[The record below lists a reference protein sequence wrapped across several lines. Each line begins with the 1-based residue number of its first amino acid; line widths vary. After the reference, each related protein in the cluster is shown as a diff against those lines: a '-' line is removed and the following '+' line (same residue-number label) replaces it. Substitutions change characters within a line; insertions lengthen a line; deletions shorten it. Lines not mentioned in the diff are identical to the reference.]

1 MPRARTL
8 LPVLAAA
15 IALIV
20 AGCASSDNGSSGGA
34 QSGGNSGNTTVAFA
48 TPAANA
54 QVASPVKV
62 SFNVQGAKIGRPET
76 GDMHLHLYVDQ
87 SSDYKILYATSG
99 QVDVPAGQHTL
110 KVVLAQPNHT
120 ETSTTA
126 TQQAAVTGGTPAPL
140 AIVSS
145 GGVARRVG
153 WRPAPARK
161 RWGRGGIR
169 WSRSSAR
176 PASP

>member
-76 GDMHLHLYVDQ
+76 GDMHL
-87 SSDYKILYATSG
+87 
-99 QVDVPAGQHTL
+99 QVDVTGDAGGG
-110 KVVLAQPNHT
+110 AP
-120 ETSTTA
+120 TT
-126 TQQAAVTGGTPAPL
+126 T
-140 AIVSS
+140 S
-145 GGVARRVG
+145 GGG
-153 WRPAPARK
+153 YGYP
-161 RWGRGGIR
+161 
-169 WSRSSAR
+169 
-176 PASP
+176 

>member
-8 LPVLAAA
+8 PPVLAAA

-20 AGCASSDNGSSGGA
+20 AGCASSDNGTSGGA

-54 QVASPVKV
+54 QVA
-62 SFNVQGAKIGRPET
+62 KIGQPET

-120 ETSTTA
+120 ETSTSA
-126 TQQAAVTGGTPAPL
+126 TEQVDVTGSAGGGAPTTT
-140 AIVSS
+140 S
-145 GGVARRVG
+145 GGG
-153 WRPAPARK
+153 YGYP
-161 RWGRGGIR
+161 
-169 WSRSSAR
+169 
-176 PASP
+176 

>member
-62 SFNVQGAKIGRPET
+62 SFNVQGAKIGQPET

-126 TQQAAVTGGTPAPL
+126 TQQVDVTGAAGGGAPTTT
-140 AIVSS
+140 S
-145 GGVARRVG
+145 GGG
-153 WRPAPARK
+153 YGYP
-161 RWGRGGIR
+161 
-169 WSRSSAR
+169 
-176 PASP
+176 

>member
-20 AGCASSDNGSSGGA
+20 AGCA
-34 QSGGNSGNTTVAFA
+34 NSGNATVAFA

-126 TQQAAVTGGTPAPL
+126 TQQVDVTGAAGGGAPTTT
-140 AIVSS
+140 S
-145 GGVARRVG
+145 GGG
-153 WRPAPARK
+153 YGYP
-161 RWGRGGIR
+161 
-169 WSRSSAR
+169 
-176 PASP
+176 

>member
-20 AGCASSDNGSSGGA
+20 AGCGSSGGA
-34 QSGGNSGNTTVAFA
+34 QSGGNRGNTTVAFA

-87 SSDYKILYATSG
+87 SRDYKILYATSG
-99 QVDVPAGQHTL
+99 QVDVPAGQ
-110 KVVLAQPNHT
+110 
-120 ETSTTA
+120 
-126 TQQAAVTGGTPAPL
+126 
-140 AIVSS
+140 
-145 GGVARRVG
+145 
-153 WRPAPARK
+153 
-161 RWGRGGIR
+161 
-169 WSRSSAR
+169 
-176 PASP
+176 

>member
-20 AGCASSDNGSSGGA
+20 AGCA
-34 QSGGNSGNTTVAFA
+34 SGGNSGNTTVAFA

-126 TQQAAVTGGTPAPL
+126 TQQVDVTGAAGGGAPTTT
-140 AIVSS
+140 S
-145 GGVARRVG
+145 GGG
-153 WRPAPARK
+153 YGYP
-161 RWGRGGIR
+161 
-169 WSRSSAR
+169 
-176 PASP
+176 

>member
-8 LPVLAAA
+8 LPMLAAA

-20 AGCASSDNGSSGGA
+20 AGCASNGNGTSSGA
-34 QSGGNSGNTTVAFA
+34 QSGGNSGAATVAFA

-54 QVASPVKV
+54 KVASPVKV
-62 SFNVQGAKIGRPET
+62 SFNVQGAKIGQPET
-76 GDMHLHLYVDQ
+76 GDMHLHVYVDQ

-126 TQQAAVTGGTPAPL
+126 TQQVDVTSSAGGGAPTTT
-140 AIVSS
+140 S
-145 GGVARRVG
+145 GGYG
-153 WRPAPARK
+153 YP
-161 RWGRGGIR
+161 
-169 WSRSSAR
+169 
-176 PASP
+176 

>member
-34 QSGGNSGNTTVAFA
+34 QSSGNTTVAFA

-62 SFNVQGAKIGRPET
+62 SFNVQGAKIGQPET

-126 TQQAAVTGGTPAPL
+126 TQQVDVTGAAGGGAPTTT
-140 AIVSS
+140 S
-145 GGVARRVG
+145 GGG
-153 WRPAPARK
+153 YGYP
-161 RWGRGGIR
+161 
-169 WSRSSAR
+169 
-176 PASP
+176 